1 MIDLTELVKR
11 TGAKRTLTII
21 PEELYSIKDRSE
33 GGSTIEY
40 NGRFIDVVESKQ
52 EIEEIINEYNAER
65 SLPVYKNN
73 KDVIITIKMTDS
85 ETIRILFRKDDY
97 DYIYRRD
104 NGFMMIVKNNVI
116 IREINWG
123 RIIDILYVDDYDN
136 NKGFCREVI

>member
-21 PEELYSIKDRSE
+21 PKELHSIKDRSE

-97 DYIYRRD
+97 DYIY
-104 NGFMMIVKNNVI
+104 IVVVM
-116 IREINWG
+116 
-123 RIIDILYVDDYDN
+123 DL
-136 NKGFCREVI
+136 